1 MSVSIVVLKKIN
13 EFSYLDILNS
23 VKKAA
28 SKANM
33 YCIYIDTYFND
44 NNEFEYLEGAL
55 SEVDEKKFQENYK
68 NEIHTRTCGFSIQ
81 KPTKFSYD
89 SFSWLIHDKNYF
101 WAFDL
106 EYLDGD
112 YEFAFRFLSQ
122 YFRMEE
128 NKNDY
133 LWFDYADWYY
143 TAQDIV
149 NLSKKPYNPEW
160 MSLKSLNAAKTTH
173 KDGRESSSKN
183 HTRNS
188 KNR

>member
-1 MSVSIVVLKKIN
+1 MSIYIVVLKKIK
-13 EFSYLDILNS
+13 EFSCIDTLNS
-23 VKKAA
+23 VKRAA

-33 YCIYIDTYFND
+33 HCIFVDTC
-44 NNEFEYLEGAL
+44 FEHRNGFEGFEGTL
-55 SEVDEKKFQENYK
+55 SEVDEKKFQENHE
-68 NEIHTRTCGFSIQ
+68 NEIYTRECGFSIQ
-81 KPTKFSYD
+81 KPDEFSYD
-89 SFSWLIHDKNYF
+89 SFTWLIHDKNYF
-101 WAFDL
+101 YAL
-106 EYLDGD
+106 NLKYLDGD

-160 MSLKSLNAAKTTH
+160 MSKKLS
-173 KDGRESSSKN
+173 
-183 HTRNS
+183 
-188 KNR
+188 

>member
-1 MSVSIVVLKKIN
+1 MSVSIIIFKKIKD
-13 EFSYLDILNS
+13 FSCIDTLNS
-23 VKKAA
+23 VKRAA

-33 YCIYIDTYFND
+33 HCIFVDTC
-44 NNEFEYLEGAL
+44 FEHNYGFEGFEGTL
-55 SEVDEKKFQENYK
+55 SEVDEKKFQENHE
-68 NEIHTRTCGFSIQ
+68 NEIYTRECGFSIQ
-81 KPTKFSYD
+81 KPDEFSYD
-89 SFSWLIHDKNYF
+89 SFTWLIHDKNYF
-101 WAFDL
+101 YAL
-106 EYLDGD
+106 NLKYLDGD

-160 MSLKSLNAAKTTH
+160 MSKKLS
-173 KDGRESSSKN
+173 
-183 HTRNS
+183 
-188 KNR
+188 

>member
-1 MSVSIVVLKKIN
+1 MSVTIIILKKIKD
-13 EFSYLDILNS
+13 FSCIDTLDS
-23 VKKAA
+23 VKRAA

-44 NNEFEYLEGAL
+44 NNEFEYLEGVL
-55 SEVDEKKFQENYK
+55 SEVDEKKFQENHE
-68 NEIHTRTCGFSIQ
+68 NEIYTRECGFSIQ
-81 KPTKFSYD
+81 KPDEVSYD

-143 TAQDIV
+143 TARDII

-160 MSLKSLNAAKTTH
+160 MSKKLS
-173 KDGRESSSKN
+173 
-183 HTRNS
+183 
-188 KNR
+188 

>member
-1 MSVSIVVLKKIN
+1 MSVSIIIFKKIKD
-13 EFSYLDILNS
+13 FSCIDTLNS
-23 VKKAA
+23 VKRAA

-33 YCIYIDTYFND
+33 YCILIHTYFD
-44 NNEFEYLEGAL
+44 HNNEFEDLDGTL

-68 NEIHTRTCGFSIQ
+68 NEIYTKRCTFNIY
-81 KPTKFSYD
+81 KPDEAAYD
-89 SFSWLIHDKNYF
+89 SFTWLIHDKNYF
-101 WAFDL
+101 WALDL
-106 EYLDGD
+106 KYLNDD

-133 LWFDYADWYY
+133 LWFDDEYWYY

-160 MSLKSLNAAKTTH
+160 A
-173 KDGRESSSKN
+173 SKKL
-183 HTRNS
+183 S
-188 KNR
+188 

>member
-1 MSVSIVVLKKIN
+1 MSVTIVVLKKIN

-33 YCIYIDTYFND
+33 YCILIHTYFNH
-44 NNEFEYLEGAL
+44 NNEFQNLDGTL
-55 SEVDEKKFQENYK
+55 SEVDEKKFQENHE
-68 NEIHTRTCGFSIQ
+68 NEIYTKRCTFNIY
-81 KPTKFSYD
+81 KPDEAAYD
-89 SFSWLIHDKNYF
+89 SFTWLIHDKNYF
-101 WAFDL
+101 YAL
-106 EYLDGD
+106 NLKYLDGD

-133 LWFDYADWYY
+133 LWFDDEYWYY

-160 MSLKSLNAAKTTH
+160 V
-173 KDGRESSSKN
+173 SKKL
-183 HTRNS
+183 S
-188 KNR
+188 